1 MRRDH
6 EREGERERKIIVS
19 GRPLHGNPGGI
30 AKKRTPVKTHTH
42 HLHRA
47 HHLPSD
53 EAFVFDIPDALATF
67 TDGKIRSPRKRLPTM
82 RFTGRYI
89 QNIETLFDFENL
101 PLERTKDGANERMTE
116 KERERREGKEDA
128 REHKIRKTE
137 RERKK
142 KK

>member
-1 MRRDH
+1 M
-6 EREGERERKIIVS
+6 
-19 GRPLHGNPGGI
+19 
-30 AKKRTPVKTHTH
+30 KTHTH

-47 HHLPSD
+47 HHLLSD

-101 PLERTKDGANERMTE
+101 PLGRTKDGANERMNE
-116 KERERREGKEDA
+116 RKRERREGEEDA
-128 REHKIRKTE
+128 REHEIRKTE
-137 RERKK
+137 RERRKK
-142 KK
+142 KWESKVFYVNIE

>member
-116 KERERREGKEDA
+116 KERERGGRGKKMQEST
-128 REHKIRKTE
+128 K
-137 RERKK
+137 
-142 KK
+142 